1 MAQNMNLGFRLNE
14 SPDILLKELVLSPLI
29 YIRFLGLLCSI
40 VVFGCISDKVELNG
54 YCRYN
59 NSNACSFGVAVGVI
73 AFLLCLVFLVRDVVY
88 VVIDFRNNVMVKKV
102 ILVVDAVANGLW
114 TFMWFVAFV
123 YLTDQWRKTSVK
135 DASSRNCGN
144 SGVAFSFFCMF
155 IWVRNNY
162 ILCWSRVSS

>member
-1 MAQNMNLGFRLNE
+1 MF
-14 SPDILLKELVLSPLI
+14 
-29 YIRFLGLLCSI
+29 
-40 VVFGCISDKVELNG
+40 VVCV
-54 YCRYN
+54 CV
-59 NSNACSFGVAVGVI
+59 CVCVQ
-73 AFLLCLVFLVRDVVY
+73 
-88 VVIDFRNNVMVKKV
+88 VKKV